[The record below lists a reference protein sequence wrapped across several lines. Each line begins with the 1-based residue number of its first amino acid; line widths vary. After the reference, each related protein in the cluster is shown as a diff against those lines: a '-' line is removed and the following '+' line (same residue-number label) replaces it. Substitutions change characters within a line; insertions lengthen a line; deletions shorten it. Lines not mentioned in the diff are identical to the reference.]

1 MANRT
6 ITINETRLAFIAGVT
21 LAAKTPAEAEQIFT
35 DLNIPVLDLGM
46 AEAFHDSFIAEIKEN
61 KQPEPKARKKRSDT
75 GVKKAYHPA
84 PAELSQTESTG
95 DTDDDYEDSDS
106 DADDEDSDE
115 D

>member
-21 LAAKTPAEAEQIFT
+21 LAAKTPAEAKKIFT

-61 KQPEPKARKKRSDT
+61 KQPEPKVRKQRSDV
-75 GVKKAYHPA
+75 GIKKAYHPTPTA
-84 PAELSQTESTG
+84 SSQVESAG

-106 DADDEDSDE
+106 DDDEDSDE